1 MKTLHFAAMTL
12 AVATLGIPVLA
23 RGQTQETFQEEKKPE
38 LINIKG
44 TVRADGDR
52 ITFVADEGGKA
63 WDVVNPDSLKEH
75 LGHHVELRAR
85 LYKDKDQIDVVKVSM
100 I

>member
-1 MKTLHFAAMTL
+1 MKKLHFAAITL
-12 AVATLGIPVLA
+12 AVAALGIPVLA
-23 RGQTQETFQEEKKPE
+23 HGKTQDTTQEEKKPE

-44 TVRADGDR
+44 IVRADGDR
-52 ITFVADEGGKA
+52 ITFVADDGGKA

-75 LGHHVELRAR
+75 VGHHVELRAR
-85 LYKDKDQIDVVKVSM
+85 LYKDKDQIDVVKVTM